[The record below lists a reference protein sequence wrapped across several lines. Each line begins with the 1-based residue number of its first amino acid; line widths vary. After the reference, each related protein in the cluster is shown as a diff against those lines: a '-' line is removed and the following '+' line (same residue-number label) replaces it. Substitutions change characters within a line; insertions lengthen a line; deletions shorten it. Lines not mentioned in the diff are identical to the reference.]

1 MTAKSIQPIK
11 CISTHIDCYSMHI
24 NNILS
29 FIKEFSWGIEMKN
42 GTPLQWANCKTHF
55 KTESKN
61 WKKLLSKFRFT
72 KWIKISRNYLQKN
85 WTFCRFQQRFFRVAS
100 KMRFVHF
107 INIQKMSFD
116 LSILQNGLGYINAT
130 VTQLMLR
137 ALRFRAENSKVF
149 Q

>member
-1 MTAKSIQPIK
+1 MDQNFQKIFAKEL
-11 CISTHIDCYSMHI
+11 
-24 NNILS
+24 NIL
-29 FIKEFSWGIEMKN
+29 
-42 GTPLQWANCKTHF
+42 L
-55 KTESKN
+55 
-61 WKKLLSKFRFT
+61 
-72 KWIKISRNYLQKN
+72 ISEYV
-85 WTFCRFQQRFFRVAS
+85 FRVAS